1 MTACACKTS
10 EIWTQT
16 QGECH
21 VTMEADIG
29 VMLPQ
34 AKQRQGLPATSTRQE
49 RDKEQI
55 LPLSPHEGTLP

>member
-1 MTACACKTS
+1 
-10 EIWTQT
+10 
-16 QGECH
+16 
-21 VTMEADIG
+21 MEADIG

-49 RDKEQI
+49 RDQEQI